1 MQKKRDFKNK
11 FIASLIVFMLAFS
24 NFATLGSALVSYA
37 ADDSSDVINYS
48 AQFVMITNTQDE
60 EQTDQTEDTTT
71 DVQVSTD
78 EANSSADTVGSV
90 EQNVVDEEQS
100 QDDVENPVED
110 TTSENVVT
118 EPDENTVDTE
128 KDNMTDENVSN
139 EVVTTDN
146 TNDSTDEE
154 QPVEEDTKDAQEQ
167 KATEG
172 QKLQDGLAIEI
183 TLGVKSSGYL
193 KNAKVDIKDLANQT
207 FKLKDNISFGEYIQ
221 SIDESKIKL
230 KQINGGTEIKV
241 YIPIELKNE
250 ESIDMNK
257 LQSGVELNLL
267 GTYVDEEGNE
277 SIITKSTKPVLDIS
291 NDINLVVGS
300 DVEKFIPYNKN
311 GARQALVQIKVTVGT
326 DTKNQLPVKDTNVEV
341 ELPAIDGAAIKDVN
355 VTAISTGFTNGLLN
369 GETLF
374 TVENWSYENGKVFI
388 NVNNPEKDGK
398 YKMNNGND
406 EYIISYTYE
415 DYSDLTDGILKAN
428 VSAKSTVFTSTNT
441 NEISNAIEKE
451 YDLSQ
456 ANSNIIT
463 YDVSRKTAEVSK
475 GYLYANG
482 NSNEP
487 EYSIVYDNTFDINI
501 SRVDLVKTVQIA
513 EGTEYFVDDYGN
525 GYNTSTEQGEN
536 TYYKEIKLN
545 KSNLQSIIGDTGSF
559 ELLREDGTSLI
570 QINKDTNDDGD
581 GYITIDFGE
590 SKIGKILM
598 RINNPTGDGILN
610 VVAKKAMTK
619 ITYEKVD
626 LTMFRGLEESFTGLA
641 ELEEGIVTEVG
652 DKTVSTD
659 LTETSTGATL
669 SLSRTDLSTL
679 VDNEDIEINI
689 SLNNAN
695 ATSDVYKNPV
705 FELTFPKEIKN
716 INIKDMNLL
725 YGNDELEIANVETLR
740 DSEDRIVLKITL
752 NGTQAQYTSGDSAKG
767 TTVILNTDM
776 KVDMYTASKNEAVIM
791 NYYNEDATNYVIGSD
806 WTMITPPSSYMLI
819 GRQGTY
825 DTELNIV
832 APEGLVNAQMVSNYK
847 ADSSLI
853 SVNQGRKE
861 DSIIPFTDAKAAE
874 MKMIVINNTNEELSD
889 VHILGRTIFDGN
901 KSIISGEALGT
912 NTTAPMTSKIISETG
927 GFTTTVYYSENGEA
941 TDDLE
946 EPSNGWTVEPE
957 SLANVRSYLIVVN
970 EVVKSGSILSF
981 AYDFEI
987 PANLTNNL
995 DLIGTF
1001 GTYYTGTKTEGVV
1014 EADKVVLTTGNAP
1027 VLKVETV
1034 SDTDEAS
1041 VVEGQHIKYT
1051 VRVTNEGRT
1060 VSADTVVN
1068 SIIPDGTTYVENG
1081 ELRPDVTELK
1091 INLGDVA
1098 PGKTEEAT
1106 YEVEVNA
1113 GAANHAE
1120 VEAANSVEAE
1130 GLEKPIYVPSPKS
1143 NVDAAELNISM
1154 NQIDKNRVVDQ
1165 GVELWFDIS
1174 LVNYEN
1180 NSIDDCTIEET
1191 LPDGLE
1197 FIDAYVIG
1205 FEDDN
1210 FTEKSVGQANYDQ
1223 TSRKITWHL
1232 DRLDRSAT
1240 LKVKAR
1246 TSQISESQKELVS
1259 VATISSPNLKRTYTS
1274 NEIRHILAKPVL
1286 EYSYNSNIDNKFIK
1300 EGDTIQYILNIK
1312 NTGLTEAQNI
1322 NISNDLPS
1330 SLRVIGANVI
1340 KGENAYN
1347 ATLGKN
1353 INFNVTLGSNEEA
1366 QVVLEC
1372 VANNITGDTEEIVA
1386 SNSWIVS
1393 GKNIDAFRTV
1403 SVENIVQE
1411 NLENRNTNNTS
1422 KQESS
1427 LSVNDSIANNEND
1440 QNSEQITTVGKVDEN
1455 VSVDSNV
1462 AYRIIGKA
1470 FVDMNKNGQR
1480 DDDEEGMANVV
1491 AILCDASTQD
1501 IVGQTVTNNVGEYIF
1516 ENVTP
1521 GEYYVR
1527 FEYDSSKYTVTDY
1540 KKQGVNSDRN
1550 SDAIVSNYKAVTDKI
1565 KVTDTS
1571 ISDIDIG
1578 LVRAGIFDLSLDA
1591 NLNKVTVQNDEG
1603 ANTYEMENP
1612 KLAKIDINPKYVNS
1626 SKIFAEYTISVTN
1639 RGEISGYAKSIVDYL
1654 PEGLELDT
1662 TINNGWYVGSDGNAY
1677 TNQLEDILIQ
1687 PGETKEIKLILTKQ
1701 MTENGNGIINNTF
1714 EIAETYNEYA
1724 IEDIDSTPGN
1734 QAQDEDDMSK
1744 VDLIIGI
1751 QTGGSMINLMI
1762 ISTTLITVLI
1772 ALYVIKIQIDKKN
1785 KEVMI

>member
-154 QPVEEDTKDAQEQ
+154 QPVEEDTKDAQEE

-257 LQSGVELNLL
+257 LQSGVELSLL

-388 NVNNPEKDGK
+388 NVNNPEKNGE

-463 YDVSRKTAEVSK
+463 YDVSRRTAEVSK

-619 ITYEKVD
+619 TTYEKVD

-652 DKTVSTD
+652 DKTVSTE

-725 YGNDELEIANVETLR
+725 YGNDDLEIANVETLR

-752 NGTQAQYTSGDSAKG
+752 NGTQAQYTAGDSAKG

-874 MKMIVINNTNEELSD
+874 MKMIVINNTDEELSD

-901 KSIISGEALGT
+901 KYIVSGEALGA

-1106 YEVEVNA
+1106 YEVEVNKETA
-1113 GAANHAE
+1113 DRTYIE
-1120 VEAANSVEAE
+1120 TNSNVEAE
-1130 GLEKPIYVPSPKS
+1130 GLETPIYTTTESLPIQAAEINIELDANLQDRVIAENNTIEYTTHVVNVQGKDLS
-1143 NVDAAELNISM
+1143 NV
-1154 NQIDKNRVVDQ
+1154 RVIQTIPENVD
-1165 GVELWFDIS
+1165 V
-1174 LVNYEN
+1174 V
-1180 NSIDDCTIEET
+1180 
-1191 LPDGLE
+1191 
-1197 FIDAYVIG
+1197 DAYVEE
-1205 FEDDN
+1205 FNDDGL
-1210 FTEKSVGQANYDQ
+1210 TTRRGANGIYDAQ
-1223 TSRKITWHL
+1223 NRTVTWNVDKLEIFKTFKLTIRTNNISDLQSDLTTSSRVIANGLT
-1232 DRLDRSAT
+1232 
-1240 LKVKAR
+1240 
-1246 TSQISESQKELVS
+1246 KEYV
-1259 VATISSPNLKRTYTS
+1259 S
-1274 NEIRHILAKPVL
+1274 NEVKNTLGRPQIEATY
-1286 EYSYNSNIDNKFIK
+1286 YSTNDNRYVK
-1300 EGDTIQYILNIK
+1300 EGDIVQYVLKLK
-1312 NTGLTEAQNI
+1312 NTGTAEATQIDLKNEMPSEFRVTSVECNKEGYVFSALSSENPTLTLNLGVGETAEVVLNCTAQNLSNVVDETLAENKW
-1322 NISNDLPS
+1322 NIGGTNLS
-1330 SLRVIGANVI
+1330 
-1340 KGENAYN
+1340 
-1347 ATLGKN
+1347 
-1353 INFNVTLGSNEEA
+1353 
-1366 QVVLEC
+1366 VVST
-1372 VANNITGDTEEIVA
+1372 NKI
-1386 SNSWIVS
+1386 
-1393 GKNIDAFRTV
+1393 
-1403 SVENIVQE
+1403 ENIIQQSPDV
-1411 NLENRNTNNTS
+1411 TNNTY
-1422 KQESS
+1422 EE
-1427 LSVNDSIANNEND
+1427 IIIGTNNEEKETTEDIVVVNGTSKEA
-1440 QNSEQITTVGKVDEN
+1440 QKSEVQISNN
-1455 VSVDSNV
+1455 V
-1462 AYRIIGKA
+1462 YRIIGKA

-1491 AILCDASTQD
+1491 AVLCDAATQD
-1501 IVGQTVTNNVGEYIF
+1501 VVGQTVTNNVGEYIF

-1662 TINNGWYVGSDGNAY
+1662 SMNNGWYVGLDGNAY

-1785 KEVMI
+1785 KEVIV

>member
-11 FIASLIVFMLAFS
+11 FIASLIVFMLMFS
-24 NFATLGSALVSYA
+24 NFATLGTSLVSYA
-37 ADDSSDVINYS
+37 ADDVGDVINYS
-48 AQFVMITNTQDE
+48 AQFVMITNTPDE
-60 EQTDQTEDTTT
+60 EQTDQSEQTENT
-71 DVQVSTD
+71 DSSFQVEVDKPNQGTD
-78 EANSSADTVGSV
+78 MVGSE
-90 EQNVVDEEQS
+90 EQNVVENTTTEESGTTEDGSTEGNSTDASVPEEDVPSEDVPEEQ
-100 QDDVENPVED
+100 P
-110 TTSENVVT
+110 T
-118 EPDENTVDTE
+118 EEQPTE
-128 KDNMTDENVSN
+128 EQPT
-139 EVVTTDN
+139 
-146 TNDSTDEE
+146 EE
-154 QPVEEDTKDAQEQ
+154 QPVEEPKAPEEQ
-167 KATEG
+167 
-172 QKLQDGLAIEI
+172 QLQDGLAIEI

-193 KNAKVDIKDLANQT
+193 KNAKIDVKDLANQA
-207 FKLKDNISFGEYIQ
+207 FKFKDNISLGEYIQ

-230 KQINGGTEIKV
+230 KQINGGTEVKV

-250 ESIDMNK
+250 DTIDMNK
-257 LQSGVELNLL
+257 LQSGVELSLL

-277 SIITKSTKPVLDIS
+277 SIITRSTKPVLDIS
-291 NDINLVVGS
+291 NDMNLVVGS

-311 GARQALVQIKVTVGT
+311 GARQALIQIKVTVGT
-326 DTKNQLPVKDTNVEV
+326 DTKNQLPVKDTNIEV

-374 TVENWSYENGKVFI
+374 TVENWSYENGRVFI
-388 NVNNPEKDGK
+388 NVNNPEQDGK
-398 YKMNNGND
+398 YRMNNGND
-406 EYIISYTYE
+406 EYIVSYTYE
-415 DYSDLTDGILKAN
+415 DYSDLTEGILKAN
-428 VSAKSTVFTSTNT
+428 VSAKSTVFTSKGT

-456 ANSNIIT
+456 ANSNIVT
-463 YDVSRKTAEVSK
+463 YDVTRKTSEVSK
-475 GYLYANG
+475 GYLYANA
-482 NSNEP
+482 NSDEP

-501 SRVDLVKTVQIA
+501 SRVDLVKTVQIE
-513 EGTEYFVDDYGN
+513 EGTEYFVDDGGN
-525 GYNTSTEQGEN
+525 GYSTSTELGEN

-545 KSNLQSIIGDTGSF
+545 KSNLQSIIGDTGNF

-610 VVAKKAMTK
+610 VAAKKAMTK
-619 ITYEKVD
+619 TTYEKMD
-626 LTMFRGLEESFTGLA
+626 LTMFRGLQESFTGLA

-652 DKTVSTD
+652 EKTVSTD
-659 LTETSTGATL
+659 LTETTTGATVT
-669 SLSRTDLSTL
+669 LSRTDLSTL
-679 VDNEDIEINI
+679 VDNEDVEINI

-705 FELTFPKEIKN
+705 FELTFPSEVKN

-725 YGNDELEIANVETLR
+725 YGNNELEIANVETLR
-740 DSEDRIVLKITL
+740 DDQDRIVLKITL
-752 NGTQAQYTSGDSAKG
+752 NGTQAQYTAGDSAKG
-767 TTVILNTDM
+767 TTIILNTDM
-776 KVDMYTASKNEAVIM
+776 KVDMYTASKNEKVVM
-791 NYYNEDATNYVIGSD
+791 NYYNEDATNYVMGSD
-806 WTMITPPSSYMLI
+806 WTMITAPSAYMLI
-819 GRQGTY
+819 GRQGTF

-832 APEGLVNAQMVSNYK
+832 APEGLVNAQMISNYK

-861 DSIIPFTDAKAAE
+861 DSITPFTDAKAAE

-889 VHILGRTIFDGN
+889 VKILGRTIFDGN
-901 KSIISGEALGT
+901 KSIVTGEALGS
-912 NTTAPMTSKIISETG
+912 NTSAPMTSKIISETG

-941 TDDLE
+941 TDDLN
-946 EPSNGWTVEPE
+946 EPSNAWTVEPE
-957 SLANVRSYLIVVN
+957 SLANVKSYLIVVN
-970 EVVKSGSILSF
+970 ETVKSGSILSF

-1034 SDTDEAS
+1034 SDADETS
-1041 VVEGQHIKYT
+1041 VVEGQRIKYT

-1060 VSADTVVN
+1060 VSNDTVVN

-1098 PGKTEEAT
+1098 PGRTEEAT
-1106 YEVEVNA
+1106 YEVEVNKETA
-1113 GAANHAE
+1113 DRTY
-1120 VEAANSVEAE
+1120 VEPSNNVEAE
-1130 GLEKPIYVPSPKS
+1130 GLETPIYTTTESIPVQAAEINIELDANLKDRVIAENSLIEYTTHVVNVQGNSLSNIRVVQSIPE
-1143 NVDAAELNISM
+1143 NVD
-1154 NQIDKNRVVDQ
+1154 VV
-1165 GVELWFDIS
+1165 
-1174 LVNYEN
+1174 
-1180 NSIDDCTIEET
+1180 
-1191 LPDGLE
+1191 
-1197 FIDAYVIG
+1197 DAYVEE
-1205 FEDDN
+1205 FNDDGITTRRGSDGVYN
-1210 FTEKSVGQANYDQ
+1210 ANDR
-1223 TSRKITWHL
+1223 TVTWTIDSL
-1232 DRLDRSAT
+1232 AVFKTFKLT
-1240 LKVKAR
+1240 IR
-1246 TSQISESQKELVS
+1246 TNNISELQSDLTTSSRVIADGLTKEYV
-1259 VATISSPNLKRTYTS
+1259 S
-1274 NEIRHILAKPVL
+1274 NEVRNTLGRPQIEATY
-1286 EYSYNSNIDNKFIK
+1286 YSTNDNRYIK
-1300 EGDTIQYILNIK
+1300 EGDTVQYILKLK
-1312 NTGLTEAQNI
+1312 NTGTAEATQIDLKNEMPSEFRVTSVECNKEGYVFSALASENPTLTLNLAVGETAEVVMNCTAQSL
-1322 NISNDLPS
+1322 SNVVDETL
-1330 SLRVIGANVI
+1330 
-1340 KGENAYN
+1340 
-1347 ATLGKN
+1347 ATNK
-1353 INFNVTLGSNEEA
+1353 
-1366 QVVLEC
+1366 
-1372 VANNITGDTEEIVA
+1372 
-1386 SNSWIVS
+1386 W
-1393 GKNIDAFRTV
+1393 NIDGTNLYAANTNKI
-1403 SVENIVQE
+1403 ENIIQQSPEV
-1411 NLENRNTNNTS
+1411 TNNTYEQIS
-1422 KQESS
+1422 V
-1427 LSVNDSIANNEND
+1427 SVNDQEKEPVQDVFVVNEATQD
-1440 QNSEQITTVGKVDEN
+1440 VQGSEVQVSDN
-1455 VSVDSNV
+1455 V
-1462 AYRIIGKA
+1462 YRIIGRA

-1480 DDDEEGMANVV
+1480 DDSEEGMANVV
-1491 AILCDASTQD
+1491 AILCDASTQE
-1501 IVGQTVTNNVGEYIF
+1501 IVTQTVTNSIGEYVF
-1516 ENVTP
+1516 ENVKP

-1565 KVTDTS
+1565 KVTDKS

-1591 NLNKVTVQNDEG
+1591 NINKITVQNDEG
-1603 ANTYEMENP
+1603 TNIYEMENP

-1654 PEGLELDT
+1654 PDGLELDT
-1662 TINNGWYVGSDGNAY
+1662 SMNNGWYVGSDGNAY

-1724 IEDIDSTPGN
+1724 IDDIDSTPGN

-1744 VDLIIGI
+1744 ADLIIGI

-1772 ALYVIKIQIDKKN
+1772 ALYVIKIQIDKRN
-1785 KEVMI
+1785 KEVIV

>member
-257 LQSGVELNLL
+257 LQSGVELSLL

-619 ITYEKVD
+619 TTYEKVD

-752 NGTQAQYTSGDSAKG
+752 NGTQAQYTAGDSAKG

-861 DSIIPFTDAKAAE
+861 DSITPFTDAKAAE

-901 KSIISGEALGT
+901 KSIVSGEALGA

-927 GFTTTVYYSENGEA
+927 GFTTTVYYSENGDA

-957 SLANVRSYLIVVN
+957 SLANVKSYLIVVN

-987 PANLTNNL
+987 PVNLTNNL

-1106 YEVEVNA
+1106 YEVEVNKSTT
-1113 GAANHAE
+1113 NKQE
-1120 VEAANSVEAE
+1120 VKPDSNVEA
-1130 GLEKPIYVPSPKS
+1130 
-1143 NVDAAELNISM
+1143 
-1154 NQIDKNRVVDQ
+1154 
-1165 GVELWFDIS
+1165 
-1174 LVNYEN
+1174 
-1180 NSIDDCTIEET
+1180 
-1191 LPDGLE
+1191 DGLE
-1197 FIDAYVIG
+1197 TPIYTTVEQPTVIESAQATVRVTSDMSKYVIQAGKEITYTTHIVNKKGETLNGCTVQESIPEGVKFVEAYVEEFAEDGIATYRGAEGTYDASSRMVTWKVNNIDG
-1205 FEDDN
+1205 FKN
-1210 FTEKSVGQANYDQ
+1210 FKVKVVAENIPELERTIVSK
-1223 TSRKITWHL
+1223 
-1232 DRLDRSAT
+1232 AT
-1240 LKVKAR
+1240 LNA
-1246 TSQISESQKELVS
+1246 E
-1259 VATISSPNLKRTYTS
+1259 NLSR
-1274 NEIRHILAKPVL
+1274 
-1286 EYSYNSNIDNKFIK
+1286 EYSSSELSMTLARPQIDTTSYSNKDNKYIK
-1300 EGDTIQYILNIK
+1300 EGDSIEYILELK
-1312 NTGLTEAQNI
+1312 N
-1322 NISNDLPS
+1322 S
-1330 SLRVIGANVI
+1330 
-1340 KGENAYN
+1340 
-1347 ATLGKN
+1347 GK
-1353 INFNVTLGSNEEA
+1353 V
-1366 QVVLEC
+1366 
-1372 VANNITGDTEEIVA
+1372 VANNLEISNSIPKDFKVVSVECTKDDGYTFSALAVQNVNLDLELLAGQSAKVVLKCIAENIDTSVQEKA
-1386 SNSWIVS
+1386 TSNSWNVS
-1393 GKNIDAFRTV
+1393 GTNVGNITTKNYDNIIQKNPDESRISTTV
-1403 SVENIVQE
+1403 NKSVSSNVTENNVDSTVPDVFVSSAVTNDNQVVD
-1411 NLENRNTNNTS
+1411 NTNT
-1422 KQESS
+1422 
-1427 LSVNDSIANNEND
+1427 
-1440 QNSEQITTVGKVDEN
+1440 
-1455 VSVDSNV
+1455 
-1462 AYRIIGKA
+1462 YRIIGKA
-1470 FVDMNKNGQR
+1470 FYDKNKNGQR
-1480 DDDEEGMANVV
+1480 DDDEDGM
-1491 AILCDASTQD
+1491 DD
-1501 IVGQTVTNNVGEYIF
+1501 IVAQLCNASSQEIVAQTVTNKIGEYVF
-1516 ENVTP
+1516 EDVAV
-1521 GEYYVR
+1521 GEYYVK
-1527 FEYDSSKYTVTDY
+1527 FEYDNTKYSVTDY
-1540 KKQGVNSDRN
+1540 KKQGVTADRN

-1639 RGEISGYAKSIVDYL
+1639 RGEIAGYVKSIVDYL

-1662 TINNGWYVGSDGNAY
+1662 SMNSGWYVGSDGNAY

-1687 PGETKEIKLILTKQ
+1687 PGETKEVKLILTKQ
-1701 MTENGNGIINNTF
+1701 MTENGNGIFNNAF

-1744 VDLIIGI
+1744 ADLIIGI